1 MENVTSTC
9 GADAVKNATFRFG
22 SRAPRVRLVC
32 ALVAAFAVAIGCRA
46 LFTGAADTEGT
57 FSHKFHLQAM
67 DVDCQMCHTAVQEGE
82 SPGKYMSLL
91 DLEIC
96 ARCHGQESK
105 DTYKVR
111 IEKFFTPRIAS
122 TFHHE
127 EHAKATT
134 AQCVNCHASIVTS
147 TAASERNIPTMES
160 CWSCHSNLVTLKGET
175 GAKCALCHV
184 ETDFRAATEKQR
196 VFAQVIRDR
205 TEPGDVPAE
214 VMPAT
219 HAKLL
224 RGIWTGAID
233 KEMIPSD
240 HSSYFVSVSHGR
252 HSMKADAKCYACHFQ
267 RDCNECHQTTR
278 PRDHTLR
285 FEASVHGRVSL
296 QRRDRCAT
304 CHTVDQCA
312 SCHSVPPPGH
322 TIAFRTSGAHAS
334 SAQRNVRSC
343 MTCHAFAVDCAQCHN
358 R

>member
-1 MENVTSTC
+1 VN
-9 GADAVKNATFRFG
+9 KATLTFG

-32 ALVAAFAVAIGCRA
+32 ALMAAFAVAMGCRA
-46 LFTGAADTEGT
+46 LFTGAADSEGT

-67 DVDCQMCHTAVQEGE
+67 DVDCQTCHAAIQDGE
-82 SPGKYMSLL
+82 TPGKYMSVL

-96 ARCHGQESK
+96 ARCHGEESK

-111 IEKFFTPRIAS
+111 IEKLLAPRVVS

-127 EHAKATT
+127 DHTKATT
-134 AQCVNCHASIVTS
+134 AQCVNCHTSIPTS
-147 TAASERNIPTMES
+147 TAASERNRPTMES
-160 CWSCHSNLVTLKGET
+160 CWTCHNNLTTLEGES

-184 ETDFRAATEKQR
+184 ETDAAGSAEKRRA
-196 VFAQVIRDR
+196 FAQVIRDE
-205 TEPGDVPAE
+205 TAPADVPAI
-214 VMPAT
+214 VMPPT

-224 RGIWTGAID
+224 RGIWRGAID
-233 KEMIPSD
+233 KEMIPPD
-240 HSSYFVSVSHGR
+240 HNSYFASVSHGR
-252 HSMKADAKCYACHFQ
+252 QSMKLDAKCYACHFQ

-285 FEASVHGRVSL
+285 FEASVHGRMSL

-304 CHTVDQCA
+304 CHTIDECA

-322 TIAFRTSGAHAS
+322 TTAFRTSGAHAS
-334 SAQRNVRSC
+334 QAQRNVRSC
-343 MTCHAFAVDCAQCHN
+343 TTCHAFEVDCAKCHN